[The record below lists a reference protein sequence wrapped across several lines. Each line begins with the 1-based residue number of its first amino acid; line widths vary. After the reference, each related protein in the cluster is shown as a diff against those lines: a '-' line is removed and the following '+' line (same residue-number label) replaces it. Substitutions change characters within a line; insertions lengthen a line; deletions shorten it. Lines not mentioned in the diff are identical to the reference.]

1 MENKKIKSI
10 FKKWWPVALIIFI
23 IFIIFGTIPDNTNNQ
38 KIEEQNNI
46 LSTISYE
53 IIEVKDISSIK
64 AKRYSVYV
72 IINNNPTTKQ
82 QIEALSEKIV
92 SSYKDIDAISIFY
105 YFDKT
110 QINGAYTLAMA
121 EWAPNG
127 DWGQADLKTNQK
139 LTYEFTSFIDKKRTN
154 EPTALE
160 REINQAMKD
169 KWYELNENSQSLI
182 TDEDVAEILAPRYNK
197 TVKEMIE
204 IREKVAFYDLGI

>member
-10 FKKWWPVALIIFI
+10 LKKWWPIALIIFI

-139 LTYEFTSFIDKKRTN
+139 LTYQFTSFIDKKRTN

-182 TDEDVAEILAPRYNK
+182 TDEDVAEILAPQYNK
-197 TVKEMIE
+197 TVKEMME
-204 IREKVAFYDLGI
+204 IRERVTFYDLGI